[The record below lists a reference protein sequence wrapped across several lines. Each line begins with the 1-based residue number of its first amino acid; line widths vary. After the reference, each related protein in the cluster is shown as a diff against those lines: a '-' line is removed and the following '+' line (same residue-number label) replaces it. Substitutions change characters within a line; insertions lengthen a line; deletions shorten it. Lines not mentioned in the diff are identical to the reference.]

1 MKHKVMTEEEI
12 AEAALLPEGVYDFT
26 IVTAEEA
33 TSKAGKDMFKL
44 KLNVFQPDGDARVIF
59 DWVLPDF
66 PKKYKHLHDACGLLD
81 LYQSGETTTDDL
93 VDKSGKLMLGIGKP
107 YTDNSGI
114 ERINNSVVDYV
125 KSENM
130 VPNEPRKSPVAAIE
144 DDEIPF

>member
-1 MKHKVMTEEEI
+1 M
-12 AEAALLPEGVYDFT
+12 
-26 IVTAEEA
+26 
-33 TSKAGKDMFKL
+33 
-44 KLNVFQPDGDARVIF
+44 
-59 DWVLPDF
+59 
-66 PKKYKHLHDACGLLD
+66 LD